1 MIQFTPSCCSVKH
14 DGNVLLTTLEDA
26 NVVHGA
32 AGAPALTWRGLDNQA
47 TSQPRV
53 AGPAHGLPLPSRVF
67 YLKEGLCDELQYPR

>member
-14 DGNVLLTTLEDA
+14 DGNVLLTTLADA

-32 AGAPALTWRGLDNQA
+32 VGAPALTWRGLDNQA
-47 TSQPRV
+47 TLQPRV

-67 YLKEGLCDELQYPR
+67 Y